1 MKKIG
6 LCLSGGGARGF
17 AHLGVLQAF
26 DELAIPIHELSGSS
40 AGAFAAALYGQ
51 GHKPEFILKEIT
63 KRRLWNYVNFAPSR
77 MGLLKLTKTEK
88 ILKELIPHDSFEGL
102 HKSLVVCATNMSR
115 GIPAYFTK
123 GKLIET
129 ILASASIPLA
139 FRPIIINGD
148 KHYDGGISD
157 NLPLAPLKDSDL
169 KIAVNVT
176 PFEKRLPVRSMKDAV
191 LKSVYISIDHQTR
204 EQSQLADLVIIP
216 EGIMKFDGFKLKYGE
231 KLFETGYNTAIKVLK
246 EFKF

>member
-63 KRRLWNYVNFAPSR
+63 SR

-102 HKSLVVCATNMSR
+102 NKSLVVCATNMSR

-191 LKSVYISIDHQTR
+191 FKSVYISIDHQTR